1 MSTEQLETQQPAAR
15 SRVARIIHRLSVPI
29 ILGWL
34 GIAVLISVAVP
45 SLEQVSAEHA
55 VSLSPLGAPSFKAM
69 ERLGEDFKETNT
81 GAMAMVLLEGQQQ
94 LGDDAHT
101 YYTRLVRQLE
111 ADHTHVQH
119 VQDFWGDPLTRGA
132 AQSQDGSSRI
142 RSGEPERQRGRGR
155 GRRICGRS

>member
-1 MSTEQLETQQPAAR
+1 
-15 SRVARIIHRLSVPI
+15 
-29 ILGWL
+29 
-34 GIAVLISVAVP
+34 
-45 SLEQVSAEHA
+45 
-55 VSLSPLGAPSFKAM
+55 M

-81 GAMAMVLLEGQQQ
+81 GALAMVLLEGQQQ

-111 ADHTHVQH
+111 ADHKHVQH

-142 RSGEPERQRGRGR
+142 RSGEPERQRRRGR